1 MIHANK
7 FKDKRKKKKKKRFDD
22 DYLNLKSSR
31 SGSPFPH
38 PPQDGREE
46 GCVFR
51 PPTKATQV
59 KEKKSMCWVKD
70 IKCMCVIPTYAPCD

>member
-1 MIHANK
+1 MRISL
-7 FKDKRKKKKKKRFDD
+7 RIRGKKKKKKRFDD
-22 DYLNLKSSR
+22 DYLYLKSSR

-59 KEKKSMCWVKD
+59 KEKKV
-70 IKCMCVIPTYAPCD
+70 CVG